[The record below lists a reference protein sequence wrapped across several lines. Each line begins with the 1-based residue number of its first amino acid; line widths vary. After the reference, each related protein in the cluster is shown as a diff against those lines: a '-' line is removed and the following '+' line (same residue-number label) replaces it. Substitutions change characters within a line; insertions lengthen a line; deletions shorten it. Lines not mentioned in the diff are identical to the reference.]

1 MELLTPG
8 SGLLFWQVVVFVAL
22 LFLLKKF
29 AWRPILE
36 SLRIREESIQEAL
49 DSAKE
54 TKEEMVKLKADNE
67 NLLTEARG
75 ERDKIIKAAAH
86 AANSIK
92 DVAKTEAQGIS
103 DKIIADAK
111 SEIESQKNAA
121 LAEVKNQVVKLSVEI
136 AEKLIRQTIGDE
148 KTKKSLVETYLKDK
162 SLN

>member
-8 SGLLFWQVVVFVAL
+8 SGLLFWQVVVFLAL

-54 TKEEMVKLKADNE
+54 TKEEMVKLKANNE

-75 ERDKIIKAAAH
+75 ERDKIIKAATH

-92 DVAKTEAQGIS
+92 DVANTEARGIS